1 MNIALI
7 IFRLGPSHGSILQTY
22 ALAETLKRLGHKVK
36 IIDRQATVSMLEVTK
51 RGIYLLKSKICRTY
65 KGPTFF
71 WGTRPAAIMRNLEP
85 FIKTYLHDC
94 ITVHNEDE
102 LTWHIENK
110 GYNAFVV
117 GSDQTW
123 RPKYVS
129 NIYYYFLSF
138 LGDKKVKRIAY
149 APSFG
154 SDKWEY
160 SPEQEKRC
168 KELVKK
174 FDAVSVREKEALS
187 LCKEHFEI
195 DAQWVLDPT
204 MLLTINDYEKLI
216 PSHKPNIHTLAYSI
230 LDNSRSKLDIVNT
243 IANLKKLS
251 PYRIN
256 AKDENVN
263 AALKDRVC
271 PSIQFWLSGIR
282 DSSFVVADSFH
293 ATVFAIIFNKPFVAI
308 ANKERGLSRFCSLLE
323 SYNLGERLVFDV
335 KDITEELLNT
345 DINWD
350 YVNKKMCEYR
360 NNSLDYL
367 NGNLQ

>member
-174 FDAVSVREKEALS
+174 FDAVSVREKDALS

-323 SYNLGERLVFDV
+323 SYNLGERLVVDV